1 MQYGKYFKDDNK
13 TKIRLAGGIPRKM
26 PIVKDLFEH
35 YYDKTIEVDASKKL
49 PETIIGISKYVDKY
63 L

>member
-1 MQYGKYFKDDNK
+1 
-13 TKIRLAGGIPRKM
+13 M